1 MTISRLKNIIIVS
14 VLILALTTIIVQRQ
28 NIKRYSNYVTLLE
41 SNNKALAIQRD
52 SNANKAIE
60 FKSTIESLEYYNDS
74 ISRNLKETYEKLNI
88 KDKAI
93 KRLEYIA
100 STALIRD
107 SIVVKDT
114 IFVEDY
120 HLDTSVVNKWY
131 NIGVKLDYPGKIEV
145 NPKIVS
151 EKYIVSH
158 TSRETVN
165 KPKKFFLWRLFQR
178 KHNIVRVEVVEE
190 NPYITNTQTKFIE
203 IVK

>member
-1 MTISRLKNIIIVS
+1 MKIAVKITLIIIVFF
-14 VLILALTTIIVQRQ
+14 VILAQSMIIR
-28 NIKRYSNYVTLLE
+28 RYKEKIDTLE
-41 SNNKALAIQRD
+41 SNNKAIAVQRD
-52 SNANKAIE
+52 SNANRAIE

-74 ISRNLKETYEKLNI
+74 ISHRLKDTYEKLRI
-88 KDKAI
+88 RDRTI

-107 SIVVKDT
+107 SIIVKDT

-120 HLDTSVVNKWY
+120 HIDTSIVNKWY
-131 NIGVKLDYPGKIEV
+131 DIGIKLDYPGRVGVEPLV
-145 NPKIVS
+145 RS
-151 EKYIVSH
+151 EKYIISH
-158 TSRETVN
+158 SSRETVN

-178 KHNIVRVEVVEE
+178 KHNIIRVEVVEE

>member
-158 TSRETVN
+158 TSREKVN

>member
-1 MTISRLKNIIIVS
+1 MKKYILIVILFCTLIGVISLQWRTNRLLTENIS
-14 VLILALTTIIVQRQ
+14 
-28 NIKRYSNYVTLLE
+28 SLE
-41 SNNKALAIQRD
+41 SNNKALAVQRD
-52 SNANKAIE
+52 SNANRAIE

-74 ISRNLKETYEKLNI
+74 ISHRLKDAYERLHI
-88 KDKAI
+88 KDRTI

-107 SIVVKDT
+107 SIIVKDT

-120 HLDTSVVNKWY
+120 HLDTSIVARWY
-131 NIGVKLDYPGKIEV
+131 NVGVKLDYPNRIEV

-158 TSRETVN
+158 TSKETVN

>member
-1 MTISRLKNIIIVS
+1 MRIAVKITLIIIVFF
-14 VLILALTTIIVQRQ
+14 VILAQSMMIR
-28 NIKRYSNYVTLLE
+28 RYKERIDSLE
-41 SNNKALAIQRD
+41 SNNKSLAVQRD
-52 SNANKAIE
+52 SNANRAIE

-74 ISRNLKETYEKLNI
+74 ISHRLKDAYEKLHI
-88 KDKAI
+88 KDRTI

-120 HLDTSVVNKWY
+120 HLDTLIVNKWY
-131 NIGVKLDYPGKIEV
+131 DIGIKLDYPGRVEV
-145 NPKIVS
+145 EPLVRS

-158 TSRETVN
+158 SSRETVN

-178 KHNIVRVEVVEE
+178 KHNIIRVEVVEE

>member
-1 MTISRLKNIIIVS
+1 MKKYVFI
-14 VLILALTTIIVQRQ
+14 TIIFCALIGTILFQWRVNMSLR
-28 NIKRYSNYVTLLE
+28 NRISSLE
-41 SNNKALAIQRD
+41 MNNKALAAQRD
-52 SNANKAIE
+52 SSANRAIE